1 MVEGVPQAG
10 QMQALP
16 RCASGTAARAA
27 GAMGWVMHQQLSGGR
42 PAAMAH
48 WLGPPH
54 SGQQEGLERGGVDMV
69 PGRWRRGATIVR

>member
-1 MVEGVPQAG
+1 MLLEGVPQAG

-16 RCASGTAARAA
+16 RCASGTAAKAA

-48 WLGPPH
+48 
-54 SGQQEGLERGGVDMV
+54 
-69 PGRWRRGATIVR
+69 